1 MTGYDEKACGSVVH
15 EVSKILQPPSS
26 NILDLIRDDESL
38 SVLSELIQGT
48 EVEEIL
54 KDDNQS
60 ITFVAPTNAAL
71 QEIDEADLKV
81 LKEDKKKA
89 NALLKNHVLT
99 GTRTILHKAN

>member
-1 MTGYDEKACGSVVH
+1 M
-15 EVSKILQPPSS
+15 SKILQPSSS
-26 NILDLIRDDESL
+26 NVLDLIRSDESL

-48 EVEEIL
+48 EVEEVL
-54 KDDNQS
+54 KDENQS

-71 QEIDEADLKV
+71 QEIDDADLKV

-99 GTRTILHKAN
+99 GT